1 MPLNREFHGRLVAL
15 ADQPAMASALAGAI
29 HAPIVLRNFHT
40 YDEASLRRSL
50 AHHLEIVAAVRAGD
64 PAWAQAVM
72 TAHIRNARAVMVR
85 AASQED
91 NVTYRLGVDVGGTFT
106 DVLLVEEGSGAT
118 WRAKTASTPSDQ
130 AVGVRNGIAKVCDE
144 AGIALSDV
152 AQVLHGTT
160 VATNAI
166 LEGKGATVGLVTTK
180 GFRQVLQIA
189 RSYVPGGLA
198 GWIIWPKPEPL
209 AALENTVEVD
219 ERIASDGTVIR
230 ELDDADVRAQLAKL
244 HGDRRARRLADQL
257 LRRPGPR
264 APHRRARR
272 ARCCPACR
280 CRCPRTCC
288 RRCASTSAR
297 SPPSRTATSSR
308 RSSATSRRWPP
319 GCARAAWRAS
329 WPSCAATAGC
339 RRPRPRSAAP
349 VTMLLSGPAG
359 GVTGAVWMAEQCG
372 YADLITFD
380 MGGTSTDVALVQ
392 GLSPRIGRETK
403 VGDLTVRASSVD
415 VRTVGAGGGSI
426 AHVPGA
432 RRRRCGSA
440 RSRAGADP
448 GPAAYGKGGTEP
460 TVTDANVVLGYLP
473 PSLAGGEITL
483 DVDAARA
490 AVQTVAD
497 AMGLESVEAAA
508 AGIVDIVNEN
518 MLGGLRLVSVQQGFD
533 PRDFALVAFGGA
545 GPLHANALGRLT
557 GAWPVIVPPSPGV
570 LCALGDATT
579 SARSESARTV
589 SATLRRRRRPARD
602 PRRARRRGGRG
613 ASPSRACPPSSRPP
627 RTRWTCATTGRAS
640 RSRSTVDASGPR
652 RTLAAAFDAEHERL
666 FSFLLTVDHELVNAR
681 ATVTGPRPSVS
692 PRSPWRAAT
701 APTDGRT
708 DTAPDLRRGRF
719 GRRRDLR
726 PARRCAPATCISG
739 PAIVTEM
746 DSTTLVLPGHA
757 ATVHASGSPAHPP
770 ATGRRR

>member
-1 MPLNREFHGRLVAL
+1 M
-15 ADQPAMASALAGAI
+15 
-29 HAPIVLRNFHT
+29 
-40 YDEASLRRSL
+40 
-50 AHHLEIVAAVRAGD
+50 
-64 PAWAQAVM
+64 
-72 TAHIRNARAVMVR
+72 
-85 AASQED
+85 
-91 NVTYRLGVDVGGTFT
+91 TYRLGVDVGGTFT
-106 DVLLVEEGSGAT
+106 DVLLVEEASGAT

-144 AGIALSDV
+144 AGIALSEV

-230 ELDDADVRAQLAKL
+230 DLDDADVRAQLAKL
-244 HGDRRARRLADQL
+244 EGIDALAVSLINSFADPAHERRIAEIAAEVLPGVPVSLSSDVLPELREYERTITTVANGYVQPQVKRYVETLAAG
-257 LRRPGPR
+257 LRESGVAGELAILRSDGGL
-264 APHRRARR
+264 
-272 ARCCPACR
+272 
-280 CRCPRTCC
+280 
-288 RRCASTSAR
+288 SA
-297 SPPSRTATSSR
+297 AE
-308 RSSATSRRWPP
+308 
-319 GCARAAWRAS
+319 AAV
-329 WPSCAATAGC
+329 G
-339 RRPRPRSAAP
+339 AP

-359 GVTGAVWMAEQCG
+359 GVTGAVWTAEQCG

-392 GLSPRIGRETK
+392 GLTPRIGRETK

-426 AHVPGA
+426 AHVPELTKALRVGPQ
-432 RRRRCGSA
+432 S
-440 RSRAGADP
+440 AGADP
-448 GPAAYGKGGTEP
+448 GPAAYGKGGGEP

-497 AMGLESVEAAA
+497 AMGLESAEAAA

-533 PRDFALVAFGGA
+533 PREFALVAFGGA
-545 GPLHANALGRLT
+545 GPLHANALGKLT

-589 SATLRRRRRPARD
+589 LRRFAD
-602 PRRARRRGGRG
+602 VDDLRAILDELAAEAGGALADQGVPVEQQSTAFQVDVRYHG
-613 ASPSRACPPSSRPP
+613 QGFEIPIEVTAPEL
-627 RTRWTCATTGRAS
+627 ATI
-640 RSRSTVDASGPR
+640 
-652 RTLAAAFDAEHERL
+652 AAAFDAEHERL

-692 PRSPWRAAT
+692 PVTLEAGDGPPKPSDTHPIFVEGGWVDAGIYDRA
-701 APTDGRT
+701 G
-708 DTAPDLRRGRF
+708 LRAGHVV
-719 GRRRDLR
+719 
-726 PARRCAPATCISG
+726 TG

-757 ATVHASGSPAHPP
+757 ATVHASGSLLIRPSEA
-770 ATGRRR
+770 

>member
-1 MPLNREFHGRLVAL
+1 M
-15 ADQPAMASALAGAI
+15 S
-29 HAPIVLRNFHT
+29 
-40 YDEASLRRSL
+40 
-50 AHHLEIVAAVRAGD
+50 
-64 PAWAQAVM
+64 
-72 TAHIRNARAVMVR
+72 
-85 AASQED
+85 
-91 NVTYRLGVDVGGTFT
+91 YRLGVDVGGTFT
-106 DVLLVEEGSGAT
+106 DVLLVEEASGTT
-118 WRAKTASTPSDQ
+118 WRAKTASTPADQ
-130 AVGVRNGIAKVCDE
+130 AVGVLTGIAKVCDE
-144 AGIALSDV
+144 AGIGLAEV

-230 ELDDADVRAQLAKL
+230 ELDEADVRAQLGTLSGIDALAVSLINSFAHAGHEQRVAAIAAELLPGVPVSLSSDVLPELREYERTVTTVANGYVQPQVKRYVATLSQKL
-244 HGDRRARRLADQL
+244 RDGGVAGELAI
-257 LRRPGPR
+257 LRSDGGL
-264 APHRRARR
+264 
-272 ARCCPACR
+272 
-280 CRCPRTCC
+280 
-288 RRCASTSAR
+288 SA
-297 SPPSRTATSSR
+297 AD
-308 RSSATSRRWPP
+308 
-319 GCARAAWRAS
+319 AAV
-329 WPSCAATAGC
+329 
-339 RRPRPRSAAP
+339 AAP

-359 GVTGAVWMAEQCG
+359 GVTGAVWVAEQCG
-372 YADLITFD
+372 FADLITFD

-392 GLSPRIGRETK
+392 GLTPRIGRETK

-426 AHVPGA
+426 AHVPELTRALRVGPQ
-432 RRRRCGSA
+432 S
-440 RSRAGADP
+440 AGADP

-473 PSLAGGEITL
+473 PSLAGGEIAL
-483 DVDAARA
+483 DADAARA
-490 AVQTVAD
+490 AVGKVAE
-497 AMGLESVEAAA
+497 AMGLPSVEAAA

-589 SATLRRRRRPARD
+589 LRRFADLADDDLAAILHELAADAGARLAAQGV
-602 PRRARRRGGRG
+602 PEAGQ
-613 ASPSRACPPSSRPP
+613 
-627 RTRWTCATTGRAS
+627 TT
-640 RSRSTVDASGPR
+640 TYQVDVRYHGQGFEIPIDVDQPDLVA
-652 RTLAAAFDAEHERL
+652 LAAAFDAEHERL

-692 PRSPWRAAT
+692 PVTLPPGEGPPEPVDRHPIFVEGATVDAAVYDRAT
-701 APTDGRT
+701 
-708 DTAPDLRRGRF
+708 LRAG
-719 GRRRDLR
+719 DV
-726 PARRCAPATCISG
+726 ISG
-739 PAIVTEM
+739 PAVVTEM
-746 DSTTLVLPGHA
+746 DSTTLILPGHA
-757 ATVHASGSPAHPP
+757 ATVHPSGSLLIEPVE
-770 ATGRRR
+770 G